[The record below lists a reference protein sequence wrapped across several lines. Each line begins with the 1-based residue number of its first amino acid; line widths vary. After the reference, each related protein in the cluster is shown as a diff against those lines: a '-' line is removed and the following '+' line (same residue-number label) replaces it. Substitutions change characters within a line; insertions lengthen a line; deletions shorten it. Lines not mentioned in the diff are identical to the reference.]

1 MTSLASICVA
11 IPVVVWAQN
20 QRNVDFAALIRTPAD
35 IQATLERCDGHPEF
49 ETALANWLET
59 AKPRSLAEE
68 EAIRQTSLRLL
79 EDTTDQQLALGLI
92 SGLLQHAL
100 AAVKR
105 DPAIIPKQHAQAL
118 YADIGRAVRRHKS
131 KAKESAMLASVLGED
146 LTDARQAGF
155 VKEFTTLAER
165 PAARR
170 VGTTNAAVSARI
182 PATSG
187 Q

>member
-1 MTSLASICVA
+1 LV
-11 IPVVVWAQN
+11 IPVIVWAQS

-59 AKPRSLAEE
+59 AKPRSPVEE
-68 EAIRQTSLRLL
+68 DAIRQTSLRLL

-100 AAVKR
+100 EAVKR
-105 DPAIIPKQHAQAL
+105 EPAILPKQHAQAL
-118 YADIGRAVRRHKS
+118 YADIAKAVRRHKS
-131 KAKESAMLASVLGED
+131 KAKESAMLASVLGEG
-146 LTDARQAGF
+146 LTDARLAGF
-155 VKEFTTLAER
+155 VKEFIALAES
-165 PAARR
+165 PAPRR
-170 VGTTNAAVSARI
+170 VGTTNAAVSTRI